1 VSTKADPNYEQAYQ
15 RLETIVEKL
24 EGGSLTL
31 EESLRLYEEAAM
43 LRRQCEELLS
53 RAEAAIQQVT
63 ADAEGT
69 LKEKPFEHDDNES

>member
-1 VSTKADPNYEQAYQ
+1 MSQQAEPTYEQACQ
-15 RLETIVEKL
+15 RLEAIVEKL

-31 EESLRLYEEAAM
+31 EESLRLYEEAAL
-43 LRRQCEELLS
+43 LRRQCEELLH

-69 LKEKPFEHDDNES
+69 LKEQPFEHDYHES